1 MVMALDITDL
11 DHWTFNEGT
20 HVRAYEV
27 LGAHPIGPSSD
38 GSGAPRVAGVTFR
51 VWAPNARRV
60 AVVGS
65 FDDWNPTA
73 NDMSGSSSG
82 IWETTV
88 PHARVGDRYKF
99 RITPRQGEPF
109 DKADPFAAAA
119 ELAPATASVIADL
132 SYAWADDEW
141 MQTRASHNDRNAP
154 LSVYELHLGSWSYF
168 AGGTYRSIAP
178 KLADHV
184 ERMGF
189 THVELLPI
197 MEHPFYGSW
206 GYQTTGYF
214 APTARYGSPQDF
226 MWFVDHLH
234 QRGIGVI
241 LDWVPS
247 HFPDD
252 AHGLASF
259 DGTHLFEHADPRLGY
274 HPDWHSLIFNY
285 DRHEISSFLV
295 SSALSW
301 LDRYH
306 VDGLRVD
313 AVASMLYR
321 DYSREPGEWIP
332 NEHGGRENLG
342 AITFLQRLNRAV
354 YDRFPDVQTFAEE
367 STAFPMVSRP
377 VHAGGLGFGFKWD
390 MGWMHDSLQFC
401 ELDPVHRKYHYGE
414 LTFRSVYA
422 NSENFILPLSHDEV
436 VHGKG
441 SLLDKQAGSGSPD
454 CACCTGTSSPRRA
467 RSCSSWGRSSHR
479 TASGTTRRTCPGAC
493 SSAPSM
499 KACGSGSP
507 TSTSSIA
514 SHPRSTSATTI
525 RGACSGSSSTT
536 VPTACS
542 PSSGGQM
549 TASRCCSSATS
560 PPSSA
565 TATRSVCPSSWPV
578 GAARLRG
585 TKRSTAMRPSTVAVA
600 SVTSA
605 PSTCGPSR
613 PKASSGRCGSLFPRW
628 ACCCSSLGERP
639 MITADRV
646 FGPMTT
652 RVRTLLRC
660 L

>member
-1 MVMALDITDL
+1 MARDLTDL
-11 DHWTFNEGT
+11 DQWTFNEGT

-27 LGAHPIGPSSD
+27 LGAHPT
-38 GSGAPRVAGVTFR
+38 GASPDAPGVTFR
-51 VWAPNARRV
+51 VWAPNARSV

-65 FDDWNPTA
+65 FDDWDSTA
-73 NDMSGSSSG
+73 NDMVGSDSG
-82 IWETTV
+82 IWQCHV
-88 PHARVGDRYKF
+88 DHARVGDRYKF
-99 RITPRQGEPF
+99 RITPRKGPAF
-109 DKADPFAAAA
+109 DKADPFAASA
-119 ELAPATASVIADL
+119 ELPPATASVVTDL
-132 SYAWADDEW
+132 SYEWADDDW
-141 MQTRASHNDRNAP
+141 MRARARHNHRNAP
-154 LSVYELHLGSWSYF
+154 LSVYEVHLGSWSYY

-234 QRGIGVI
+234 LRGIGVI

-252 AHGLASF
+252 PHGLASF
-259 DGTHLFEHADPRLGY
+259 DGTQLFEHADPRLGY

-321 DYSREPGEWIP
+321 DYSRRAGEWIP
-332 NEHGGRENLG
+332 NEFGGRENLG
-342 AITFLQRLNRAV
+342 AITFLRRLNRAV

-390 MGWMHDSLQFC
+390 MGWMHDTLAYF
-401 ELDPVHRKYHYGE
+401 ELDPVHRKYHHGE

-441 SLLDKQAGSGSPD
+441 SLLDKQPGDRWQQFAGLRLLYGYQYATPGKKLLFMGTEFASDREWSHEADLPWGLLEQPEHEGVRRWVADLNACYRVSPPMYERDDDPGGMQWVEQHDSANSVLAFLRWSDAGQPMLFVGNFTPVVRYGYAVGVPEFVDGRGPTHWREVLNSDAPTYGGSGVGNLGGVPVQ
-454 CACCTGTSSPRRA
+454 AELAQGFP
-467 RSCSSWGRSSHR
+467 CSLRLTLPPLGVLLLV
-479 TASGTTRRTCPGAC
+479 
-493 SSAPSM
+493 PS
-499 KACGSGSP
+499 
-507 TSTSSIA
+507 
-514 SHPRSTSATTI
+514 
-525 RGACSGSSSTT
+525 
-536 VPTACS
+536 
-542 PSSGGQM
+542 
-549 TASRCCSSATS
+549 
-560 PPSSA
+560 
-565 TATRSVCPSSWPV
+565 
-578 GAARLRG
+578 
-585 TKRSTAMRPSTVAVA
+585 
-600 SVTSA
+600 
-605 PSTCGPSR
+605 
-613 PKASSGRCGSLFPRW
+613 
-628 ACCCSSLGERP
+628 ER
-639 MITADRV
+639 
-646 FGPMTT
+646 
-652 RVRTLLRC
+652 
-660 L
+660 

>member
-441 SLLDKQAGSGSPD
+441 SLLDKQAGDEWQRFAGLRLLYGYQFATPGKKLLFMGSEFASDREWNHEADLPWGLLERPEHEGVRQWVAD
-454 CACCTGTSSPRRA
+454 LNQLYRQSPALYERDDDPGGMQWVEQHDGANSVLAFLRWSDDGQPMLFVGNFTPVVRHGYTVGVPELVA
-467 RSCSSWGRSSHR
+467 GR
-479 TASGTTRRTCPGAC
+479 
-493 SSAPSM
+493 
-499 KACGSGSP
+499 GSP
-507 TSTSSIA
+507 TAWHEALNSDASIYGGSGIGNLGA
-514 SHPRSTSATTI
+514 VDVRAQPAQGFERSLRLTLPPLGVLLLVPR
-525 RGACSGSSSTT
+525 
-536 VPTACS
+536 
-542 PSSGGQM
+542 
-549 TASRCCSSATS
+549 
-560 PPSSA
+560 
-565 TATRSVCPSSWPV
+565 
-578 GAARLRG
+578 
-585 TKRSTAMRPSTVAVA
+585 
-600 SVTSA
+600 
-605 PSTCGPSR
+605 
-613 PKASSGRCGSLFPRW
+613 
-628 ACCCSSLGERP
+628 
-639 MITADRV
+639 
-646 FGPMTT
+646 
-652 RVRTLLRC
+652 
-660 L
+660 